1 MSEYS
6 IFKDQ
11 SHRQQNAVC
20 GVKKVVLYVPSPN
33 AVLGAV
39 FQGVF
44 LNILKIFFF
53 ALSMLS

>member
-1 MSEYS
+1 MSLLSSKQTALDEG
-6 IFKDQ
+6 
-11 SHRQQNAVC
+11 AV
-20 GVKKVVLYVPSPN
+20 YVPSPN